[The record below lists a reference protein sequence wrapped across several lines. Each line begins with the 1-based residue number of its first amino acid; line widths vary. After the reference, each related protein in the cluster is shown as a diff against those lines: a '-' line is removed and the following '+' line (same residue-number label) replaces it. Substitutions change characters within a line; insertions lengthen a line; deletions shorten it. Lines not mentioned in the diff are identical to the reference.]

1 MSEDTEKIDKKPSDL
16 ELEIAKIDLEI
27 KKAQERYDKAK
38 AAFENLNK
46 KKIFTLKE
54 LKHFKEQEMIKK
66 KKEFE
71 EEKSQIGE
79 RTAKKLK
86 EAEEMRKYAETL
98 ENPQEKN
105 NKLSEASNL
114 ETEALKREIY
124 VREIISREEEE
135 KLENLLAQREID
147 KKNLNMRKCQKDRLN
162 GDSEKDYVDLCNKV
176 HDLEIKIKD
185 LDSNIVATKEKIEDN
200 SSKLIDAVKKLKK
213 Y

>member
-38 AAFENLNK
+38 AAFENLNR

-86 EAEEMRKYAETL
+86 EAKEMRKYAETL

-114 ETEALKREIY
+114 ETGALKREIY

-147 KKNLNMRKCQKDRLN
+147 KKNLNIRKCQKGRLN
-162 GDSEKDYVDLCNKV
+162 DDKENDCVDLCNKV

-185 LDSNIVATKEKIEDN
+185 LDSNIAVTKEKIEDN
-200 SSKLIDAVKKLKK
+200 NSKLVDAVKKLRK